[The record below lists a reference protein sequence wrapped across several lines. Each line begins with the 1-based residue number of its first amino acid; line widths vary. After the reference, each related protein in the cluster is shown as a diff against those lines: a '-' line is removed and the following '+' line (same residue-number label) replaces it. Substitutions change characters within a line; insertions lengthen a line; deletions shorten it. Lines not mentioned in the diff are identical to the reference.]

1 MRRLVLNLEDITQK
15 INNGQSA
22 YSISKELGCTKNA
35 ILTYLKKNNLKS
47 QHKCKVNY
55 NNLMKDHKD
64 EIITLYNSG
73 MNGNQIAKKLNFS
86 DGHIMALLRKHNVD
100 IRSKNLYTVDETY
113 FEQIDNEEKAYILG
127 WWYSDGNVC
136 DSKLRLCIQ
145 QEDEEIVQQ
154 IKDCLKYTGPLYYKP
169 SRISSPKPQ
178 VELCINRVKMVQD
191 LIKLGCIPNKSM
203 RLQFPKSTQVPSS
216 LIRHFVRGYFDG
228 DGSISGRIM
237 IVGTL
242 SFCKTLK
249 NIVPCYVTNIY
260 QRYTDR
266 SPEDSSHQLFIGRL
280 SEMYKFYHWIYDDAT
295 IWLKRKREQFYTKY
309 QII

>member
-154 IKDCLKYTGPLYYKP
+154 IKDCLKTENYNQPDWPEVKKFILQHAQLFLKNNTNLIPLRQHLLYYIKNQP
-169 SRISSPKPQ
+169 HAKQLRQKLI
-178 VELCINRVKMVQD
+178 EVKT
-191 LIKLGCIPNKSM
+191 L
-203 RLQFPKSTQVPSS
+203 TQ
-216 LIRHFVRGYFDG
+216 
-228 DGSISGRIM
+228 
-237 IVGTL
+237 
-242 SFCKTLK
+242 LK
-249 NIVPCYVTNIY
+249 NI
-260 QRYTDR
+260 
-266 SPEDSSHQLFIGRL
+266 
-280 SEMYKFYHWIYDDAT
+280 
-295 IWLKRKREQFYTKY
+295 LKQK
-309 QII
+309 